1 MEAADATMSEQQKN
15 DWSSPLE
22 KKKRLD
28 KKQGKGGIKYMESD
42 RERPVNS
49 Y

>member
-22 KKKRLD
+22 KKKARQ
-28 KKQGKGGIKYMESD
+28 KKKGKGGIKYIESD